1 MSPLKLNAGA
11 REFTMITILIVGNNI
26 ADNERI
32 AGSIIGGTEL
42 TTCVIC
48 TRSAIEANAVIESRQ
63 YKIDLF
69 VISIKM
75 KEQSGYRLAEKIHKL
90 AEYKDCP
97 ILFVTNSSYNLS
109 GFSELATYQSYKKF
123 NYISLPIARIDVQGK
138 LGLYLEEIIQTQSAR
153 NQSERAVFISHAT
166 GDAFIGIKDILFAEV
181 QNKTTTLFTTEG
193 IFRINRKSLLDI
205 ISIVDDDFFLRCHRS
220 FALNVKQIKGI
231 ETVDRRIWRA
241 VFEKQKETCLISQTY
256 LDAILEKY
264 KAFHDR

>member
-1 MSPLKLNAGA
+1 MSRSFATVRQLLYWEYSKL
-11 REFTMITILIVGNNI
+11 V
-26 ADNERI
+26 
-32 AGSIIGGTEL
+32 AGSAIGNRRAFAFVN
-42 TTCVIC
+42 TTYSKLLASN
-48 TRSAIEANAVIESRQ
+48 SALP
-63 YKIDLF
+63 D
-69 VISIKM
+69 
-75 KEQSGYRLAEKIHKL
+75 
-90 AEYKDCP
+90 
-97 ILFVTNSSYNLS
+97 ILRENIQKCKQ
-109 GFSELATYQSYKKF
+109 ATDKPF
-123 NYISLPIARIDVQGK
+123 GVNVPM
-138 LGLYLEEIIQTQSAR
+138 LYPNLEEIIQTQSAR

-181 QNKTTTLFTTEG
+181 QNKTTSLFTTEG